1 MPYFNVR
8 LPLPELCSGILI
20 DNLFWLHFYPRP
32 IVLLQASLESV
43 SLATSRSSRVRAAIP
58 AKAVASVTASLNSD
72 GGGWKVTS
80 PSMSHGPTSWYE
92 PNDT

>member
-43 SLATSRSSRVRAAIP
+43 SLATV
-58 AKAVASVTASLNSD
+58 VAL
-72 GGGWKVTS
+72 
-80 PSMSHGPTSWYE
+80 E
-92 PNDT
+92 